1 MLLVRKN
8 MDVNE
13 RKKLFNI
20 TLKDNLK
27 SGNNTFIVVQHFTVT
42 VGSAIMII
50 TSHLKIIVQRP
61 LACN

>member
-20 TLKDNLK
+20 TLKHNLK
-27 SGNNTFIVVQHFTVT
+27 SRNNSFIVVQHFTVT

-61 LACN
+61 LA